1 MCIRR
6 CAPALF
12 VVTAVLTAAAA
23 CSQGGT
29 EHPTGAAKER
39 LAKAGLRVVIP
50 RGWQGRIVR
59 ADRGFPSPAIEAANF
74 RLAPVSASV
83 VVPSPTGLTRSQ
95 VRLVLL
101 ETGDAALLGGVVWPD
116 RRDRARGRC
125 GRGGSCRKRHRLRTP
140 NDSSS

>member
-23 CSQGGT
+23 CSQAST

-50 RGWQGRIVR
+50 RGWQGRIVH

-74 RLAPVSASV
+74 RLAPASAAIVGPRPTRLTPANVQLACPDVSN
-83 VVPSPTGLTRSQ
+83 PP
-95 VRLVLL
+95 
-101 ETGDAALLGGVVWPD
+101 
-116 RRDRARGRC
+116 
-125 GRGGSCRKRHRLRTP
+125 
-140 NDSSS
+140 